1 MSAGTAFLLGY
12 ILGGLLGMLLM
23 AVLAASRR
31 EEDA

>member
-12 ILGGLLGMLLM
+12 ILGGLLGMLMM

-31 EEDA
+31 EDA

>member
-31 EEDA
+31 EDA